1 MNKDKPEKK
10 DYRVINVPYEFKN
23 RSSESADLDGQPNVR
38 TDEGRVNGGAN
49 LPEKR
54 QKKPMKKNVGKR
66 VKSEKNGK
74 TPPSGEKNDKKISVI
89 IGGKLKRAAKF
100 KKLLAA
106 AAVLLTAFIVL
117 NIAIPI
123 GLIDAT
129 GEFFAGFSA
138 SGPGFPLDI
147 SAASGRL
154 ISGVGSDVALLCDST
169 VMLYTA
175 SGKQIYTRPH
185 GFFF

>member
-1 MNKDKPEKK
+1 MK
-10 DYRVINVPYEFKN
+10 
-23 RSSESADLDGQPNVR
+23 
-38 TDEGRVNGGAN
+38 
-49 LPEKR
+49 KR
-54 QKKPMKKNVGKR
+54 Q
-66 VKSEKNGK
+66 
-74 TPPSGEKNDKKISVI
+74 KISVI

-100 KKLLAA
+100 KSCLPLRPYCF
-106 AAVLLTAFIVL
+106 TAFIVL

-169 VMLYTA
+169 VMLYTS
-175 SGKQIYTRPH
+175 SGKQIYNRPH
-185 GFFF
+185 GFSNPAAATSRYRVLV

>member
-54 QKKPMKKNVGKR
+54 QEKEKADEKNVGKR

-74 TPPSGEKNDKKISVI
+74 TPPFRVKKNDKKISVI
-89 IGGKLKRAAKF
+89 IGGKLKRAANF

-154 ISGVGSDVALLCDST
+154 ISGVGSDVGLCH
-169 VMLYTA
+169 A
-175 SGKQIYTRPH
+175 TRP
-185 GFFF
+185 